1 MVMNQTRAQVKQ
13 VMNQPR
19 AKVKAR
25 PGKAG
30 NKVEAI
36 TNITALSST
45 REKQKKISIEKLKK
59 RNKKLK

>member
-1 MVMNQTRAQVKQ
+1 MQASLLNASRSCI
-13 VMNQPR
+13 N
-19 AKVKAR
+19 AR

-45 REKQKKISIEKLKK
+45 REKTKKDINRKAKK
-59 RNKKLK
+59 KEIKN